1 MIFKVKKSIVFLSV
15 ILLLNIIIYGI
26 SLTVT
31 NFGPAKYVVLTV
43 LFILVSLNV
52 VAFLMNVVILEED
65 AIFVKSLYGN
75 RRVKIPEIIEISYVP
90 LKGRILMMISDKEKF
105 VFVSSMIDGF
115 GDVVD
120 YLKKKI
126 TDEKL
131 LETLGE
137 VRMDVINQ
145 KNKMVVLFLIVLNI
159 VVIGSY
165 VYNFI
170 L

>member
-159 VVIGSY
+159 VVIVSY

>member
-131 LETLGE
+131 IETLGE

>member
-65 AIFVKSLYGN
+65 AIFVKSLYGS

>member
-1 MIFKVKKSIVFLSV
+1 MIFKVKKNIVILSV

-31 NFGPAKYVVLTV
+31 NYGPAKYVVLTV
-43 LFILVSLNV
+43 LLILVSLNV
-52 VAFLMNVVILEED
+52 VAFVMNVVILEDD
-65 AIFVKSLYGN
+65 AIFVKSLYGDK
-75 RRVKIPEIIEISYVP
+75 RVKISEINEISYVP
-90 LKGRILMMISDKEKF
+90 LKGRILMMLSDKEKF

-115 GDVVD
+115 GEVVE
-120 YLKKKI
+120 YLKRKI

-131 LETLGE
+131 LEVLNE
-137 VRMDVINQ
+137 VKMDVINH
-145 KNKMVVLFLIVLNI
+145 KNRMVVLFLIVLNI